1 MADQKN
7 DIGWRYNKIQRVIR
21 SERNIVDGM
30 LLFYACKDKEP
41 LGAGAFLLHE

>member
-7 DIGWRYNKIQRVIR
+7 DIGWRYNNIQTVIR

-30 LLFYACKDKEP
+30 LLFYAFKDKNAP
-41 LGAGAFLLHE
+41 GARAFLLHE